1 MRLNKFLAKAGVAS
15 RRNADIMIEARRV
28 SINGKTVTELGTQV
42 DEARD
47 RVAVDGKPVK
57 IVKESIY
64 ILLHK
69 PVSYLVTCVDNFGR
83 PTVLDLVGE
92 HRHVVRPVGRLD
104 YNSSGLLLLTNDG
117 ELAFRLTHPR
127 YEIEKT
133 YQVKCQGAISD
144 ETITRLE
151 NGIDLDIGRTAP
163 AKIEILNRAGNF
175 TRLNITIHEGRKRQV
190 RLMLQAVGH
199 KVITLKRTR
208 LGNLEL
214 GDLREGRYRHLTA
227 VEARGLKR
235 SVGL

>member
-1 MRLNKFLAKAGVAS
+1 MAS

-57 IVKESIY
+57 IIKEFIY

-69 PVSYLVTCVDNFGR
+69 PVSHLVTCVDNFGR
-83 PTVLDLVGE
+83 RTVLDLVGE
-92 HRHVVRPVGRLD
+92 HRDIVRPVGRLD

-127 YEIEKT
+127 YEIQKT
-133 YQVKCQGAISD
+133 YQVKCQGEISD
-144 ETITRLE
+144 EAIKSLE

-163 AKIEILNRAGNF
+163 AKIEILGRTKNF
-175 TRLNITIHEGRKRQV
+175 SRLNIAIHEGRKRQV
-190 RLMLQAVGH
+190 RLMLQAVGN

-208 LGNLEL
+208 FGNLGL
-214 GDLREGRYRHLTA
+214 GDLREGKYRHLT
-227 VEARGLKR
+227 EEEIKGLRG